1 MDGSPGFLLRLN
13 QSASRCRKLKLI
25 KKTTSAYGF
34 LWCFVRRKDC
44 DTIINT
50 QK

>member
-1 MDGSPGFLLRLN
+1 MDESPGFLLRLK
-13 QSASRCRKLKLI
+13 QSALRYRKLELL
-25 KKTTSAYGF
+25 KKTTSVYGF